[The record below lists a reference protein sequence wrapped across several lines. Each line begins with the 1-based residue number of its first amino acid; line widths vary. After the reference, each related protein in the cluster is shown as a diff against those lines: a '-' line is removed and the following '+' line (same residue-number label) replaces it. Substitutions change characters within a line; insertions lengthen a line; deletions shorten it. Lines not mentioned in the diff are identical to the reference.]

1 MVRPSSCR
9 EIDFNVDIVSP
20 AVLRF
25 GIKYMSDILY
35 LTIALLF
42 LLFSLG
48 LVAVCQRLLE
58 N

>member
-1 MVRPSSCR
+1 
-9 EIDFNVDIVSP
+9 
-20 AVLRF
+20 
-25 GIKYMSDILY
+25 MSDILY